1 LILAKRPR
9 SDTVRQHGQPPLGS
23 EQNIN
28 VDSLMLKK
36 KNPHLLGMFLVRKKN
51 NCILAGPG
59 YLENCLL
66 SVLALKTY

>member
-36 KNPHLLGMFLVRKKN
+36 KNPHLLGMFLVRKKIIVFWLDLD
-51 NCILAGPG
+51 ILKIVFFQFW
-59 YLENCLL
+59 L
-66 SVLALKTY
+66 